1 MPDLGTYAFWILSA
15 YGASAVLLGALVVW
29 VWIRGVR
36 VRRALTEAEA
46 RQEGRDG

>member
-15 YGASAVLLGALVVW
+15 YGASAVLLGALVLW
-29 VWIRGVR
+29 VWLRGAR

-46 RQEGRDG
+46 RQEGRHG